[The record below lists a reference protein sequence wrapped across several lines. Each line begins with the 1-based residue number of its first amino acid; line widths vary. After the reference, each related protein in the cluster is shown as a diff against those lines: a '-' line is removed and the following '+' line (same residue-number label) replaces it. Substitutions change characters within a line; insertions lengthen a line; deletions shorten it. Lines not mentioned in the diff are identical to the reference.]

1 MNVLYLDFDNVLHGD
16 VLLYPLRPE
25 TPGQVLFE
33 NAPILEQLLD
43 PYPDLKLVLSTSWV
57 RQLGFTR
64 ARKALPPSLRRRVI
78 GATYHR
84 RHMREEEFARL
95 TRYEQVIA
103 DVARRRPRK
112 WLAIDDDLD
121 GWPEHA
127 LINVVPTPLVVGLG
141 DAAAALEL
149 KERLEKVFGNVEK
162 FLIHPDLARNAQL
175 EWPDVDL
182 DK

>member
-1 MNVLYLDFDNVLHGD
+1 
-16 VLLYPLRPE
+16 
-25 TPGQVLFE
+25 
-33 NAPILEQLLD
+33 
-43 PYPDLKLVLSTSWV
+43 
-57 RQLGFTR
+57 
-64 ARKALPPSLRRRVI
+64 
-78 GATYHR
+78 
-84 RHMREEEFARL
+84 MRDEEFARL

-127 LINVVPTPLVVGLG
+127 LINVVPMPLVVGLG

-149 KERLEKVFGNVEK
+149 KQRLEKVFGNVER
-162 FLIHPDLARNAQL
+162 FLIHPELARNAQP

>member
-1 MNVLYLDFDNVLHGD
+1 M
-16 VLLYPLRPE
+16 
-25 TPGQVLFE
+25 
-33 NAPILEQLLD
+33 PILEQLLE
-43 PYPDLKLVLSTSWV
+43 PYPDLKLVLSSWV
-57 RQLGFTR
+57 RQLGYTR
-64 ARKALPPSLRRRVI
+64 ARKALPPSLHKRVI
-78 GATYHR
+78 GATYQG
-84 RHMREEEFARL
+84 RHTREEEFARL

-103 DVARRRPRK
+103 DVARRQPRK

-127 LINVVPTPLVVGLG
+127 LINVVPMTLLVGLG

-149 KERLEKVFGNVEK
+149 KQRLEKVFGNVEK
-162 FLIHPDLARNAQL
+162 FLIHPDLVRNAKV